1 MWMESDS
8 HYFSRRAWQEREAAT
23 KALHPAARDAHL
35 AMARRFEEVSRAIEK
50 NERLWRPSVDA
61 EQRLWTN

>member
-35 AMARRFEEVSRAIEK
+35 AMARRFEDVSRAIDE
-50 NERLWRPSVDA
+50 NERLWLRSRAD
-61 EQRLWTN
+61 EQALSSY

>member
-35 AMARRFEEVSRAIEK
+35 AMARRFEDVSRAIDE
-50 NERLWRPSVDA
+50 NERLWLRRRAD
-61 EQRLWTN
+61 EQALSSH

>member
-23 KALHPAARDAHL
+23 KAHHPAARDAHL
-35 AMARRFEEVSRAIEK
+35 AMARRFEEVASAIEQ
-50 NERLWRPSVDA
+50 NERLWISKA
-61 EQRLWTN
+61 GAGQRLSAH